1 MRALGYSTATAVL
14 AGSMLVGSVGMAVAG
29 ADDGGAEAFFDKTGP
44 GSARG
49 MVDPQPATPDAT
61 NAAAG
66 SQPHASVSRTGV
78 AQAWERRPQVSVT
91 RMGQNSGGSPIHRM
105 RVSVARHDGPRAT
118 VTAAG
123 ASRLQA
129 VRHAMHRGS
138 EGEIHQS

>member
-1 MRALGYSTATAVL
+1 MRALGYSTSTAAL
-14 AGSMLVGSVGMAVAG
+14 AGSMLVGSVGMAFAG
-29 ADDGGAEAFFDKTGP
+29 ADDGGAEALFDNAGP

-61 NAAAG
+61 NAAAS
-66 SQPHASVSRTGV
+66 SQPNARVSRTGV

-91 RMGQNSGGSPIHRM
+91 RMGQNSSGSPLHRTPV
-105 RVSVARHDGPRAT
+105 RVARHDGPRAT

-123 ASRLQA
+123 AYRLQP

-138 EGEIHQS
+138 VGEIHRS